1 MHPEDTTPDRA
12 LPAKV
17 SPASQDD
24 DYLPTPSQ
32 ELESSEGDR
41 GRGVENTASG
51 GPLSGDPSQLV
62 LKKQLVDI
70 AKRLKREVEE
80 KDQEIYSLREAQGD
94 PVALQKLVEKSQ
106 DEIRALEER
115 LKNQEKKLTEA
126 ESMLRHKDS
135 ELSSVKSVLMRR
147 AEKSGESKKQLEDV
161 TASFVAI
168 GEEKKALAVA
178 NDKLTADLRAAQDEL
193 RGLRQSREM
202 DQKSFRDAA
211 EMTVKWKMEEVEK
224 QLEHLRSELKIKRDE
239 CADTVKQLH
248 TVQQQLASEQTLSRS
263 TSSKLQEALSE
274 LKRMRESNVKFD
286 ASAKEYKEHCA
297 TLERELAASG
307 QRSAALSQTVE
318 ECKRMLE
325 EASASHAEK
334 LRNNDAAWEGRMWK
348 LQVEMQESATQHE
361 TVIEDHHVKY
371 ALLQSEMEEARELM
385 GEARTKIL
393 TLEDEKK
400 AAIEQTE
407 KLASELAEASSRV
420 AELDTKCHRLQSEL
434 EKLQQ
439 LNGETIE
446 EMKASFLDEEESLQA
461 ELRDAKDKAE
471 KLSDAT
477 QKLKDKVRVCV
488 YHTVPLCLCMPL

>member
-1 MHPEDTTPDRA
+1 
-12 LPAKV
+12 
-17 SPASQDD
+17 
-24 DYLPTPSQ
+24 
-32 ELESSEGDR
+32 
-41 GRGVENTASG
+41 
-51 GPLSGDPSQLV
+51 
-62 LKKQLVDI
+62 
-70 AKRLKREVEE
+70 
-80 KDQEIYSLREAQGD
+80 
-94 PVALQKLVEKSQ
+94 
-106 DEIRALEER
+106 
-115 LKNQEKKLTEA
+115 
-126 ESMLRHKDS
+126 
-135 ELSSVKSVLMRR
+135 MRR

-178 NDKLTADLRAAQDEL
+178 NDKLTADLRATQDEL
-193 RGLRQSREM
+193 RSLRQSREM

-239 CADTVKQLH
+239 CADTVQQLH

-263 TSSKLQEALSE
+263 TSGKLQEALSE

-334 LRNNDAAWEGRMWK
+334 LRNNDAAWEGRMRK
-348 LQVEMQESATQHE
+348 LQVEMQEAATQHE
-361 TVIEDHHVKY
+361 TVMEDHHVKY

-400 AAIEQTE
+400 AAIDQAE
-407 KLASELAEASSRV
+407 KLALELAEATSRV
-420 AELDTKCHRLQSEL
+420 AELDTKCNRVQSEL
-434 EKLQQ
+434 EKVQQ